1 MNDVIVVGG
10 GPAGSTVAAL
20 LAEKG
25 LRVLLL
31 ERAPG
36 PCFKIG
42 ESLMPGTYWTF
53 ARLGVLDKLR
63 ASHFPEKYSVQF
75 YSRTGKGSRPFYF
88 FETNPHESSM
98 TWQVLRS
105 EFDQILLDNA
115 AAKGAEVRRGV
126 SVREVRFE
134 GGRAVGVAAR
144 NAGGS
149 LEELGARVVV
159 DATGQSALLARKLK
173 IKTTEPALKK
183 ASIFT
188 HFAGGL
194 RDDSIDAGAT
204 LVFHT
209 SNEDS
214 WFWFIPLPGDR
225 VSVGVVGS
233 LHYLVRGRRD
243 AAQKIFDEEVEKC
256 PALKQRL
263 SGAEQIFP
271 VKVTRDFS
279 YRADRIAG
287 RGWVLV
293 GDAFG
298 FLDPIYSSG
307 VLLALKSG
315 EWAADAILAA
325 FETEDFGPARLG
337 RFGPEFA
344 AGMEAVR
351 KLVYAFYTREFSFAR
366 FLKQFPQCKQGI
378 IDILSGDIFK
388 EEVNSIFAP
397 LGQMCR
403 LPASREL
410 SLCQGAGPRC
420 HE

>member
-20 LAEKG
+20 VAEQG
-25 LRVLLL
+25 FRVLLL
-31 ERAPG
+31 ERAPE

-42 ESLMPGTYWTF
+42 ESLMPETYWTF
-53 ARLGVLDKLR
+53 ERLGVLDKLKTSR
-63 ASHFPEKYSVQF
+63 FPEKYSVQF
-75 YSRTGKGSRPFYF
+75 YSRSGKGSNPFYF

-105 EFDQILLDNA
+105 EFDQMLLDNA
-115 AAKGAEVRRGV
+115 GEKGAEVRRGV
-126 SVREVRFE
+126 SVREVRFD
-134 GGRAVGVAAR
+134 GDRAVGVVAGA
-144 NAGGS
+144 AGGK
-149 LEELGARVVV
+149 LEEFGAKVVV
-159 DATGQSALLARKLK
+159 DATGQSALIARRLN

-188 HFAGGL
+188 HFDGGL
-194 RDDSIDAGAT
+194 RDGSIDAGAT
-204 LVFHT
+204 LVLHT
-209 SNEDS
+209 GNEDS
-214 WFWFIPLPGDR
+214 WFWYIPLPGDR

-233 LHYLVRGRRD
+233 LHYLLQGRREE
-243 AAQKIFDEEVEKC
+243 AQNIFDGEVEKC
-256 PALKQRL
+256 PALKHRL
-263 SGAEQIFP
+263 AGAEQVFP

-279 YRADRIAG
+279 YRADRVAG
-287 RGWVLV
+287 HGWVLV

-325 FETEDFGPARLG
+325 FEKGDFGPAQLG

-366 FLKQFPQCKQGI
+366 FLRQFPQCRQGV

-388 EEVNSIFAP
+388 EEVNAIFAP
-397 LGQMCR
+397 MGQMCR

-410 SLCQGAGPRC
+410 SL
-420 HE
+420 